1 MTGLGSGP
9 VMTRSLILEWDLDE
23 LASAMHLEKD
33 EVLMYFRDGRR
44 ISFILERRIRD
55 AFPSWKLAPSEGSG
69 FDLID
74 NNGGCWEARSVSS
87 GIYFCPSYMVGSGRS
102 FEEVGFLKK
111 LEAIEG
117 YVCSDIMK
125 FPEVP
130 VYMVPSDL
138 ILDLYRKGQLG
149 AGTRISSARFYS
161 SVVPLLPP
169 PVVIDD

>member
-1 MTGLGSGP
+1 M
-9 VMTRSLILEWDLDE
+9 R
-23 LASAMHLEKD
+23 LEKN
-33 EVLMYFRDGRR
+33 EVLRYFRDGRR

-69 FDLID
+69 LDLID
-74 NNGGCWEARSVSS
+74 DNGRCWEARSVSS
-87 GIYFCPSYMVGSGRS
+87 GIYFCPSYMVGSGRV
-102 FEEVGFLKK
+102 FEERGFLQK
-111 LEAIEG
+111 LDNIEG

-125 FPEVP
+125 FPQVP
-130 VYMVPSDL
+130 VYMVPSAL

-161 SVVPLLPP
+161 SIVPLLPP